1 MNFSLIDILS
11 FFGFIAVVIGVSL
24 YKSGKKKTEE
34 DYFLAGR
41 QLSWWLI
48 GISIIASNVSSEHF
62 VGQAGQGFR
71 GEIGMAIATW
81 GWLAAIAMVFMALFL
96 LPLYL
101 KIGIY
106 TLPEFLEYRYNRA
119 VRTLMSGYMLLFYAG
134 ISMAT
139 VLYSGAITLET
150 IFGVPLLY
158 GIWGIGFVA
167 GFYTYYGGLS
177 AVVWSDLIQGVTLI
191 IGALFIFLAHY

>member
-1 MNFSLIDILS
+1 VNFSLIDILS

-167 GFYTYYGGLS
+167 GFYTYY
-177 AVVWSDLIQGVTLI
+177 
-191 IGALFIFLAHY
+191 

>member
-71 GEIGMAIATW
+71 GEIGMAIVTW

-119 VRTLMSGYMLLFYAG
+119 VLTLMSGYMLLFYVLCRNFYGYGTLFRCDYAG
-134 ISMAT
+134 DNLWSTPFVWYLGNWICCWI
-139 VLYSGAITLET
+139 LYLLWRTFSG
-150 IFGVPLLY
+150 
-158 GIWGIGFVA
+158 
-167 GFYTYYGGLS
+167 S
-177 AVVWSDLIQGVTLI
+177 VV
-191 IGALFIFLAHY
+191 

>member
-81 GWLAAIAMVFMALFL
+81 GWLAAIAMVVMALFL
-96 LPLYL
+96 LPLY
-101 KIGIY
+101 
-106 TLPEFLEYRYNRA
+106 
-119 VRTLMSGYMLLFYAG
+119 
-134 ISMAT
+134 
-139 VLYSGAITLET
+139 
-150 IFGVPLLY
+150 
-158 GIWGIGFVA
+158 
-167 GFYTYYGGLS
+167 
-177 AVVWSDLIQGVTLI
+177 
-191 IGALFIFLAHY
+191 